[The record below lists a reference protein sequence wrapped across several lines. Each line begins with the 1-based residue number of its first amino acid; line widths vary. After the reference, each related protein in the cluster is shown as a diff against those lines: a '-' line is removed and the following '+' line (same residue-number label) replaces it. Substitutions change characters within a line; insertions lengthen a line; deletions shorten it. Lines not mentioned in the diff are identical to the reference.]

1 MADAVVAPENHSNF
15 GIQDLWDSGP
25 VSKVLLSILVVMS
38 LYSWY
43 VLIVKLL
50 DQNALN
56 KYAASVDKDFWSA
69 PSIADGIARMKGED
83 ENVFRAI
90 ASDAVQSVSH
100 HEKNKGKLTE
110 TIDLHDW
117 VSGHM
122 QRRVDQINSDLNS
135 GMAVLA
141 SVGAT
146 APFVG
151 LLGTVLGILNAMRS
165 IAMSGN
171 ASIEKVAGPVGE
183 ALWMTAVGL
192 AVAIPAVLGFNWLT
206 RRNKAISDA
215 VNHFAHDLHQ
225 AVLSGG
231 RVAISKP
238 SAPAAAVKK

>member
-1 MADAVVAPENHSNF
+1 MADAAVASESRNF

-25 VSKVLLSILVVMS
+25 VSKILLTILVIMS

-56 KYAASVDKDFWSA
+56 KYASTVDKDFWGAS
-69 PSIADGIARMKGED
+69 SIADGIARLKGGD
-83 ENVFRAI
+83 ENVFRTI
-90 ASDAVQSVSH
+90 AMDAMESVNH
-100 HEKNKGKLTE
+100 HEKNKGRLTE
-110 TIDLHDW
+110 TIDMHDW
-117 VSGHM
+117 VSTHM
-122 QRRVDQINSDLNS
+122 QRRVDQVNSDLND

-183 ALWMTAVGL
+183 ALWMTAIGL
-192 AVAIPAVLGFNWLT
+192 GVAIPAVLGFNWLT
-206 RRNKAISDA
+206 RRNKGISEAI
-215 VNHFAHDLHQ
+215 VHFSHDLHQ
-225 AVLSGG
+225 AILSGG
-231 RVAISKP
+231 RVTATKA
-238 SAPAAAVKK
+238 APAAAKK

>member
-1 MADAVVAPENHSNF
+1 MADAVVAPENHNF

-25 VSKVLLSILVVMS
+25 VSKVLLSILVFMS

-43 VLIVKLL
+43 VLIVKAL

-56 KYAASVDKDFWSA
+56 KYASTVDKDFWSA
-69 PSIADGIARMKGED
+69 PTIADGVGRMKGGE
-83 ENVFRAI
+83 ENIFRAI
-90 ASDAVQSVSH
+90 ASDAIDSVNH

-117 VSGHM
+117 VSSHM

-192 AVAIPAVLGFNWLT
+192 AVAIPAVLAFNWLT

-231 RVAISKP
+231 RVT
-238 SAPAAAVKK
+238 SAKTAGPGAAVKK

>member
-1 MADAVVAPENHSNF
+1 MAADAAVAPENHNF

-25 VSKVLLSILVVMS
+25 VSKVLLSILVFMS

-43 VLIVKLL
+43 VMIVKAL
-50 DQNALN
+50 DQNALR
-56 KYAASVDKDFWSA
+56 KYAAAVDKDFWSA
-69 PSIADGIARMKGED
+69 PSIGDGIGRMKGAE

-90 ASDAVQSVSH
+90 AVDAMDSVNH

-117 VSGHM
+117 VSTHM

-192 AVAIPAVLGFNWLT
+192 AVAIPAVLAFNWLT

-231 RVAISKP
+231 RVAASKP
-238 SAPAAAVKK
+238 AAPAAAVKK

>member
-1 MADAVVAPENHSNF
+1 MADAVVAPENHNF

-56 KYAASVDKDFWSA
+56 KYASTVDKDFWGA
-69 PSIADGIARMKGED
+69 PSITDGIARLKGGD

-90 ASDAVQSVSH
+90 ASDAVDSVSH

-231 RVAISKP
+231 RVSVPKTA
-238 SAPAAAVKK
+238 APAAAVKK

>member
-1 MADAVVAPENHSNF
+1 MADAVVAPENHNF

-25 VSKVLLSILVVMS
+25 VSKVLLSILVFMS

-43 VLIVKLL
+43 VLIVKAL
-50 DQNALN
+50 DQAALK
-56 KYAASVDKDFWSA
+56 KYASTVDKDFWSA
-69 PSIADGIARMKGED
+69 PSIPDGISRMKGGE
-83 ENVFRAI
+83 ENIFRAI
-90 ASDAVQSVSH
+90 ASDAIDSVNH

-110 TIDLHDW
+110 SIDLHDW
-117 VSGHM
+117 VSSHM

-192 AVAIPAVLGFNWLT
+192 AVAIPAVLAFNWLT

-231 RVAISKP
+231 RVTAAKAA
-238 SAPAAAVKK
+238 APAAAVKK

>member
-1 MADAVVAPENHSNF
+1 MADAAAVAPEHQNF

-25 VSKVLLSILVVMS
+25 VSKVLLTILVIMS

-56 KYAASVDKDFWSA
+56 KYASTVDKDFWGAS
-69 PSIADGIARMKGED
+69 SIADGIARLKGGD
-83 ENVFRAI
+83 ENVFRTI
-90 ASDAVQSVSH
+90 AVEAMESVNH
-100 HEKNKGKLTE
+100 HEKNKGRLTE
-110 TIDLHDW
+110 TIDMHDW
-117 VSGHM
+117 VSTHM
-122 QRRVDQINSDLNS
+122 QRRVDQVNSDLNE

-183 ALWMTAVGL
+183 ALWMTAIGL
-192 AVAIPAVLGFNWLT
+192 GVAIPAVLGFNWLT
-206 RRNKAISDA
+206 RRNKGISEA
-215 VNHFAHDLHQ
+215 VTHFSHDLHQ
-225 AVLSGG
+225 AILSGG
-231 RVAISKP
+231 RVAAAKA
-238 SAPAAAVKK
+238 APAAKK

>member
-1 MADAVVAPENHSNF
+1 MADAAAVAPEHQNF

-25 VSKVLLSILVVMS
+25 VSKVLLTILVIMS

-56 KYAASVDKDFWSA
+56 KYASTVDKDFWGAS
-69 PSIADGIARMKGED
+69 SIADGIARLKGGD
-83 ENVFRAI
+83 ENVFRTI
-90 ASDAVQSVSH
+90 AVEAMESVNH
-100 HEKNKGKLTE
+100 HEKNKGRLTE
-110 TIDLHDW
+110 TIDMHDW
-117 VSGHM
+117 VSTHM
-122 QRRVDQINSDLNS
+122 QRRVDQVNSDLNE

-183 ALWMTAVGL
+183 ALWMTAIGL
-192 AVAIPAVLGFNWLT
+192 GVAIPAVLGFNWLT
-206 RRNKAISDA
+206 RRNKGISEA
-215 VNHFAHDLHQ
+215 VMHFSHDLHQ
-225 AVLSGG
+225 AILSGG
-231 RVAISKP
+231 RVASTKA
-238 SAPAAAVKK
+238 APAAKK

>member
-1 MADAVVAPENHSNF
+1 
-15 GIQDLWDSGP
+15 
-25 VSKVLLSILVVMS
+25 MS

-56 KYAASVDKDFWSA
+56 KYASTVDKDFWGAS
-69 PSIADGIARMKGED
+69 SIADGIARMKGGE
-83 ENVFRAI
+83 ENVFRVMA
-90 ASDAVQSVSH
+90 ADAMESVSH
-100 HEKNKGKLTE
+100 HEKNKGRLTDS
-110 TIDLHDW
+110 IDMHDW
-117 VSGHM
+117 VSNHM
-122 QRRVDQINSDLNS
+122 QRRVDQINGDLND

-183 ALWMTAVGL
+183 ALWMTAIGL
-192 AVAIPAVLGFNWLT
+192 GVAIPAVLGFNWLT
-206 RRNKAISDA
+206 RRNKFISDA
-215 VNHFAHDLHQ
+215 VTHFAHDLHQ
-225 AVLSGG
+225 AILSGG
-231 RVAISKP
+231 RVAASK
-238 SAPAAAVKK
+238 AATAGAKK